1 MKGIDRGAEI
11 VIKKWVKLKP
21 WEKLLIVT
29 SEETIEEA
37 QALKKFALRRSAS
50 VDLMIVE
57 KTGMKIGVFFDQH
70 EDIWQIIMSL

>member
-29 SEETIEEA
+29 SEETIEE
-37 QALKKFALRRSAS
+37 LKHEEICIKEKCFCRFDDCRENRNEDRS
-50 VDLMIVE
+50 
-57 KTGMKIGVFFDQH
+57 VF
-70 EDIWQIIMSL
+70 

>member
-1 MKGIDRGAEI
+1 M
-11 VIKKWVKLKP
+11 
-21 WEKLLIVT
+21 EKALIVT

-37 QALKKFALRRSAS
+37 QALKKFASRRSAS

-70 EDIWQIIMSL
+70 EEFCKLSCHYRCDELFLSYNQSCEKGN